1 MSIRVTDF
9 LDLVLK
15 CLIVICVMNFIF
27 FICYVTVEFSNC
39 KAASVEDKYELPEC
53 KSYEH

>member
-27 FICYVTVEFSNC
+27 FICYVTVEFSNY

-53 KSYEH
+53 KSND